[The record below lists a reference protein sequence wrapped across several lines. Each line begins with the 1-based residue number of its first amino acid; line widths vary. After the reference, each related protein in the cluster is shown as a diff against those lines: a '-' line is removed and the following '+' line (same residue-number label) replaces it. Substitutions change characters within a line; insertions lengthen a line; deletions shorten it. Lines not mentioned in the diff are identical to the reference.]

1 MQSKTAARKLM
12 TDFILNLSPD
22 QNGRVVKLGAE
33 NNNVQNGFIIHP
45 VPNVNIEVYIN
56 FT

>member
-1 MQSKTAARKLM
+1 MQSKTAATKVM
-12 TDFILNLSPD
+12 SDFILNLSPD
-22 QNGRVVKLGAE
+22 QNGRVVKLGSE
-33 NNNVQNGFIIHP
+33 NNNVHDGFTIHP